1 MGLTNYLSYV
11 YCRKQVLCS
20 TYNTVKSASSGWVDA
35 VELPY
40 PLDGAD
46 SAGRMANY
54 GTELDASHT
63 WSGKA
68 QYSS

>member
-1 MGLTNYLSYV
+1 M
-11 YCRKQVLCS
+11 LCS